1 MDQHSDKDRIEIV
14 VITTASDLDEQFN
27 LHEPLRVV
35 FQKAL
40 VLVGGQGQPDQFQL
54 EFAGQ
59 PLTNMDSSLGQLK
72 TQLGWGDRVELEL
85 VPKPVVV

>member
-1 MDQHSDKDRIEIV
+1 VEADNKIEIV
-14 VITTASDLDEQFN
+14 VITTAQDLDQPFN
-27 LHEPLRVV
+27 LHEPLQVV

-54 EFAGQ
+54 EYQDQ
-59 PLTNMDSSLGQLK
+59 PLTGLNRPVEQF
-72 TQLGWGDRVELEL
+72 QAEFGWGNKVVLEL